1 MKPFT
6 THDVVIA
13 GAGPAG
19 ASAAMSLARR
29 GREVLLVDRETFP
42 RDKTC
47 GDGIPPGTV
56 GILRELGLG
65 DALRA
70 AGFTPVRAIRL
81 VSARGRDFR
90 VEFRPRRDREEFY
103 IAPRLRLDDLLFR
116 HALDAGARFERAQVR
131 APILENGRVTGLRVE
146 DGAGERLIRARIVI
160 GADGATSALARALV
174 PVKQPES
181 HRGVSI
187 RGYVDG
193 IETLGGAVEFHFAGP
208 IAPGYG
214 WIFPTGERSANVGVL
229 VRTDLFKKRGR
240 PLANL
245 LEDFLATPDV
255 RARLAPDHRL
265 HDVATWQLP
274 YAVPKAQR
282 RTVAG
287 ALLAGDAGRLVDA
300 LTGEGIHNA
309 VVSGTIAAEVAD
321 EMLAHPD
328 RAAAIAAGYDARCE
342 AALGPLVR
350 RSYRAQK
357 YVVANPALLEAIF
370 IAARTGRGLVSS
382 WLNRVSTDFLVR

>member
-1 MKPFT
+1 
-6 THDVVIA
+6 
-13 GAGPAG
+13 
-19 ASAAMSLARR
+19 
-29 GREVLLVDRETFP
+29 
-42 RDKTC
+42 
-47 GDGIPPGTV
+47 
-56 GILRELGLG
+56 
-65 DALRA
+65 
-70 AGFTPVRAIRL
+70 
-81 VSARGRDFR
+81 
-90 VEFRPRRDREEFY
+90 
-103 IAPRLRLDDLLFR
+103 
-116 HALDAGARFERAQVR
+116 
-131 APILENGRVTGLRVE
+131 
-146 DGAGERLIRARIVI
+146 
-160 GADGATSALARALV
+160 
-174 PVKQPES
+174 
-181 HRGVSI
+181 
-187 RGYVDG
+187 VDG